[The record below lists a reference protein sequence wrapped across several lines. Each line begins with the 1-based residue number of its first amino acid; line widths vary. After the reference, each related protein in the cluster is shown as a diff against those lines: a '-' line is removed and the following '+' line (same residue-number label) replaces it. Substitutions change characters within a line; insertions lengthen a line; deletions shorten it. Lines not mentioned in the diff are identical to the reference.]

1 MSATPTAATRPAP
14 QPGRRAGRGHGSA
27 VPVGRRLV
35 LAEPRRLAAGALA
48 VGLAM
53 MLVLLFQGL
62 WTGVQAQVT
71 VYEDKTGADLFVLA
85 PGASTLFSE
94 GSTIP
99 MSTVDTVRATAGVAW
114 AAPVRSRFS
123 ILDMHGKKVAV
134 TLVGSVPG
142 RPGGPWAI
150 ARGRA
155 AQADDEAVIDP
166 SLAAAHHLRI
176 GDPLPVPGR
185 TLRVVGL
192 TTGPGSFM
200 IGMVF
205 VPHDAVNA
213 LFATPGTTSFV
224 LVGTDDPAG
233 VRTRLAAAGL
243 HVVDKAQLREADLTL
258 ATRIFGQPLRLMVAS
273 AVVAGILIIGF
284 VTYTGVVERRRQ
296 YGLLKALGAGKAAM
310 VRLAFGH
317 ALALGLLG
325 TVAGSGLVYAL
336 RALLAVWRPQFPVIL
351 TPAAFAYAAAAG
363 LAMAVVA
370 GLLPAARLARL
381 DPATAFRS
389 AS

>member
-1 MSATPTAATRPAP
+1 M
-14 QPGRRAGRGHGSA
+14 
-27 VPVGRRLV
+27 GRRLV

-48 VGLAM
+48 VGLAL

-62 WTGVQAQVT
+62 WTGVRAQVT

-85 PGASTLFSE
+85 PDAASLFAE
-94 GSTIP
+94 GSTLP
-99 MSTVDTVRATAGVAW
+99 LSTVDTVRAVPGTAW
-114 AAPVRSRFS
+114 AAPVRSGFS

-134 TLVGSVPG
+134 TLVGSQPG
-142 RPGGPWAI
+142 QPGGPWAI
-150 ARGRA
+150 AQGHA
-155 AQADDEAVIDP
+155 ATADDEAVIDP
-166 SLAAAHHLRI
+166 SLAAAHHLGI
-176 GDPLPVPGR
+176 GDTLPVQSR
-185 TLRVVGL
+185 TLRVVGI

-200 IGMVF
+200 IGLVF
-205 VPHDAVNA
+205 VRHDAAGA
-213 LFATPGTTSFV
+213 LLATPDTTSFV
-224 LVGTDDPAG
+224 LVGTPDPAG
-233 VRTRLAAAGL
+233 VRTRLTSAGL
-243 HVVDKAQLREADLTL
+243 QVVDKAQLRDADLTL
-258 ATRIFGQPLRLMVAS
+258 ATRIYGQPLRLMVAS
-273 AVVAGILIIGF
+273 AITAGILIVGL

-325 TVAGSGLVYAL
+325 TVAGSGLVYGV
-336 RALLAVWRPQFPVIL
+336 RALLALWRPQFPVIL
-351 TPAAFAYAAAAG
+351 TPAAFGYAAAAG

-389 AS
+389 A